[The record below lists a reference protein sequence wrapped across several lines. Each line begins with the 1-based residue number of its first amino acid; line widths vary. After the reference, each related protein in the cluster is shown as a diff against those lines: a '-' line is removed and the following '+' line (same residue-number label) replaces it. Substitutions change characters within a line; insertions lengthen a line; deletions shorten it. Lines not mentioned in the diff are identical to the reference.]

1 AKRTFSFSSV
11 NGEEVLEMNT
21 AYAVASDGEDERARG
36 PRATRAKPPLPESDA
51 HAKKTAE
58 DCVEGKVALSQYEAR
73 GIIAK
78 YKKWLEK
85 DLKRKLRV
93 KVGVL
98 KAPPKSEE

>member
-1 AKRTFSFSSV
+1 MSNLGTC
-11 NGEEVLEMNT
+11 EE
-21 AYAVASDGEDERARG
+21 DRG
-36 PRATRAKPPLPESDA
+36 
-51 HAKKTAE
+51 
-58 DCVEGKVALSQYEAR
+58 GEAR

-98 KAPPKSEE
+98 KAPPKSEEARSSRG